1 MNDKGWVVVHKS
13 SGMTHANIVVGK
25 LKSEGIPAQL
35 KYDVA
40 ASLYAITI
48 DGIGE
53 IKILVPSHLLE
64 KAKEI
69 LGQRYEESDMD
80 WERKEN

>member
-1 MNDKGWVVVHKS
+1 MDDEGWVVVHKA
-13 SGMTHANIVVGK
+13 SGMTHANIVVGR
-25 LKSEGIPAQL
+25 LESEGIPTQL
-35 KYDVA
+35 KYDAA

-53 IKILVPSHLLE
+53 IKILAPSPLTE

-69 LGQRYEESDMD
+69 LTQHYEESDMD
-80 WERKEN
+80 WEREES